1 MFGTFRNTVPGV
13 DCSEQSGTVGNND
26 CKAGSRLKKSDI
38 EYVILAGSSFFSFQG
53 GEIPTFAGHL
63 ARSHSVRFCKVF
75 GFWALGKF

>member
-53 GEIPTFAGHL
+53 GKIPTFAGHL
-63 ARSHSVRFCKVF
+63 ARSHSVQFCKVF
-75 GFWALGKF
+75 GC